1 MTLRF
6 CPFIGIC
13 LDTLQYNSLFFSW
26 ARFESSVKPWL
37 RLPLWL
43 PKGQWQD
50 PGVHPPHV
58 HSQLCKESRDWNH
71 SSLSFSGPSPRCL
84 TSLIFL
90 TEDVLH
96 LSVTTSSQSSKSLG
110 LPTPFPHRTWSPPPA
125 QLPTASSLIKP
136 FHSMLGNPCKEH
148 SLYLLDLT
156 GVSQP

>member
-58 HSQLCKESRDWNH
+58 HLQLCKESCDWNH
-71 SSLSFSGPSPRCL
+71 SSLSSSGPSPQC
-84 TSLIFL
+84 
-90 TEDVLH
+90 LH
-96 LSVTTSSQSSKSLG
+96 LSSFLQKMSYIFQSPPVANLPSPWDCPHLFPIGLG
-110 LPTPFPHRTWSPPPA
+110 LLHQLSFPQPLPSSSPSTPCWETPA
-125 QLPTASSLIKP
+125 RNIP
-136 FHSMLGNPCKEH
+136 F
-148 SLYLLDLT
+148 T
-156 GVSQP
+156 FWI